1 MQAVQRLHL
10 SRPIRLRIVRVIL
23 LRWLRARLREESPI
37 IDRIAP
43 DVEDR
48 SGLGP
53 LQLR

>member
-1 MQAVQRLHL
+1 MQATLRLVR
-10 SRPIRLRIVRVIL
+10 SRPIRLRFVRIL
-23 LRWLRARLREESPI
+23 IRWLRARLREESPV

-48 SGLGP
+48 TGLGP